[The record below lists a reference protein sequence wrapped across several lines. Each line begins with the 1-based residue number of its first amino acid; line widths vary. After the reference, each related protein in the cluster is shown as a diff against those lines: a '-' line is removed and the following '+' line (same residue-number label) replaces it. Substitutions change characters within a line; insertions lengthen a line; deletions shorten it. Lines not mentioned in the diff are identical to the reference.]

1 MPKGFYKHKLLLDEN
16 MPLRSDFPILN
27 SKFDVKHLANDLRQA
42 GLADPDVYQLALEHK
57 RILVTYNSK
66 HFRKLAGSRND
77 AGIIGISAGLAS
89 SQVDTK
95 LTALLMR
102 STPHALEKKFTPLL
116 AEQTDNAHT
125 KTEG

>member
-16 MPLRSDFPILN
+16 MPRRVDFPTLN
-27 SKFDVKHLANDLRQA
+27 SKFDVKHIATDLGHG
-42 GLADPDVYQLALEHK
+42 GLADPEVYQLAVDHK

-77 AGIIGISAGLAS
+77 AGIIGVSASLAS

-102 STPHALEKKFTPLL
+102 STPHALEKKFTPLTG
-116 AEQTDNAHT
+116 E
-125 KTEG
+125 TEL